1 MDLSSS
7 FAQGLTGVAFLALVM
22 LALVCWDDA
31 RLVILLVVLGVI
43 LVESGALSF
52 MAELKAG
59 VLERL
64 WMVEQKIMSLEHSTE
79 MGLQRRKAFS

>member
-7 FAQGLTGVAFLALVM
+7 FAQGFSGVAFLALVM

-31 RLVILLVVLGVI
+31 RMMILLIVLSVI
-43 LVESGALSF
+43 LVESGALPF
-52 MAELKAG
+52 LEELRIG

-64 WMVEQKIMSLEHSTE
+64 WLFEQNIVRYT
-79 MGLQRRKAFS
+79 Q